1 MRAAKLP
8 WAGILDPDWIR
19 KLAKNGDVRCMFY
32 LGNLYL
38 YGREGFLH
46 EHGGFQQDQSQA
58 IRWLREAARLGNEDA
73 KDKLFEIGEMD
84 VTSSDL
90 IDQPINKKS
99 PLSIE

>member
-19 KLAKNGDVRCMFY
+19 KLAENGDVRCMFY
-32 LGNLYL
+32 LNNLYL